1 MCTNTFP
8 VVLKTSKII
17 FKSNRMNIN
26 SFQDHKGQ
34 VVASGNGFDVID
46 CQHCGFKHIV
56 PIPSVGDLTTVYK
69 HDYYKQEKPLYLD
82 RYQEDLDWWNMV
94 YTRRYKIFEE
104 HLSASQRKLF
114 DIGSGPGFFLLNGL
128 QRGWQVKGIE
138 PSVQALEHSRGLGLD
153 VDHGFYSE
161 QTASSL
167 DTFDAINLGLVLE
180 HIPDPASLLK
190 LIYHQLNDNGMV
202 CIIVPNDF
210 NPFQIVLRDHLG
222 FKPWWVAPP
231 HHINYFDF
239 NSLEKL
245 VRRCGFDVV
254 HKESTFPIDMFLLM
268 GDNYIGNDEQGRV
281 CHTKRMNFEKAL
293 CESGHSYILAGLQS
307 ALAVQGIGRE
317 VVLFV
322 RKTQLV
328 NVGYN

>member
-1 MCTNTFP
+1 MKNDS
-8 VVLKTSKII
+8 LH
-17 FKSNRMNIN
+17 
-26 SFQDHKGQ
+26 DHEGQ
-34 VVASGNGFDVID
+34 VVATENGFDVIE
-46 CQHCGFKHIV
+46 CQCCGFKHSM
-56 PIPSVGDLTTVYK
+56 PIPSVEDLTTVYK

-82 RYQEDLDWWNMV
+82 RYQEDLEWWNMV
-94 YTRRYKIFEE
+94 YTRRYEIFEE
-104 HLSASQRKLF
+104 HLPASQRKMF

-161 QTASSL
+161 ETAL
-167 DTFDAINLGLVLE
+167 KLTTFDAINLGLVLE

-190 LIYHQLNDNGMV
+190 LIHHQLNDNGMV

-239 NSLEKL
+239 DSLGKL
-245 VRRCGFDVV
+245 VERCGFEVV

-268 GDNYIGNDEQGRV
+268 GNNYIGNDEIGRE

-293 CESGHSYILAGLQS
+293 CESGNSHILAGWQT
-307 ALAVQGIGRE
+307 ALSTQGIGRE

-322 RKTQLV
+322 RKKLADKV
-328 NVGYN
+328 